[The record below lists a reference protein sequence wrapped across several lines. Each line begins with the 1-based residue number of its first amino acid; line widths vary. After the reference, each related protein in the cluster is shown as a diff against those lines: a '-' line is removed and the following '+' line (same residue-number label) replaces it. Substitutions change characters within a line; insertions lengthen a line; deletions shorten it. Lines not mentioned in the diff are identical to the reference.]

1 MSNKKTHG
9 GRREGSGRKRVDF
22 KLILRVGQAYI
33 RREQLEYEAQK
44 RALLEDKTNLQEFY
58 NYINDIPM
66 DERKAFVGSADHT
79 DHSKA
84 IDEELRSLKQTNNIQ
99 GDPSRL
105 MRITKLYGSSTRIRN
120 EVAEAFGLSAVQVK
134 NYLQLYR
141 AFLRDQK

>member
-22 KLILRVGQAYI
+22 KLIIRVGQAYM

-58 NYINDIPM
+58 NYINDIPL
-66 DERKAFVGSADHT
+66 DERKIFIGSDDHI

-84 IDEELRSLKQTNNIQ
+84 IDRELTESKIKRPRDS
-99 GDPSRL
+99 GRL
-105 MRITKLYGSSTRIRN
+105 IRVTKSHNSSTRIRN

>member
-66 DERKAFVGSADHT
+66 DERKAFVGSADHI

-84 IDEELRSLKQTNNIQ
+84 IDRELTESKIKR
-99 GDPSRL
+99 PSDSGRFI
-105 MRITKLYGSSTRIRN
+105 RVTKSHNSSTRIRN

>member
-22 KLILRVGQAYI
+22 KLILRVGQAYM

-66 DERKAFVGSADHT
+66 DERKAFVGSADHI

-84 IDEELRSLKQTNNIQ
+84 IDEELTESKIKR
-99 GDPSRL
+99 PSDSGRL
-105 MRITKLYGSSTRIRN
+105 IRVTKSHNSSTRIRN

-134 NYLQLYR
+134 NYLQKYR
-141 AFLRDQK
+141 AFLRDNK

>member
-22 KLILRVGQAYI
+22 ELILRVGQAYM

-44 RALLEDKTNLQEFY
+44 RAVLEDKTNLQDFY

-66 DERKAFVGSADHT
+66 DERKAFVGSADHI

-84 IDEELRSLKQTNNIQ
+84 IDEELTESKIKR
-99 GDPSRL
+99 PSDSGRL
-105 MRITKLYGSSTRIRN
+105 IRVTKSHNSSTRIRN

>member
-22 KLILRVGQAYI
+22 KLIIRVGQAYM

-58 NYINDIPM
+58 NYINDIPL
-66 DERKAFVGSADHT
+66 DERKIFIGSDDHI

-84 IDEELRSLKQTNNIQ
+84 IDRELTESKIKRPRDS
-99 GDPSRL
+99 GRL
-105 MRITKLYGSSTRIRN
+105 IRVTKSHNSSTRIRN

-134 NYLQLYR
+134 NYLQKYR
-141 AFLRDQK
+141 AFLRDHE

>member
-22 KLILRVGQAYI
+22 ELILRVGQAYM

-66 DERKAFVGSADHT
+66 DERKAFVGSADHI

-84 IDEELRSLKQTNNIQ
+84 IDRELTESKIKR
-99 GDPSRL
+99 PSDSGRL
-105 MRITKLYGSSTRIRN
+105 IRVTKSHNSSTRIRN

>member
-22 KLILRVGQAYI
+22 KLIIREGQAYM

-58 NYINDIPM
+58 NYINDIPL
-66 DERKAFVGSADHT
+66 DERKIFIGSDDHI

-84 IDEELRSLKQTNNIQ
+84 IDRELTESKIKR
-99 GDPSRL
+99 PSDSGRL
-105 MRITKLYGSSTRIRN
+105 IRVTKSHNSSTRIRN

>member
-22 KLILRVGQAYI
+22 KLILRVGQAYM

-66 DERKAFVGSADHT
+66 DERKAFVGSADHI

-84 IDEELRSLKQTNNIQ
+84 IDRELTESKIKR
-99 GDPSRL
+99 PSDSGRL
-105 MRITKLYGSSTRIRN
+105 IRVTKSHNSSTRIRN

-134 NYLQLYR
+134 NYLQKYR
-141 AFLRDQK
+141 AFLRDNK

>member
-22 KLILRVGQAYI
+22 KLILRVGQAYM

-44 RALLEDKTNLQEFY
+44 RAVLEDKTNLQDFY

-66 DERKAFVGSADHT
+66 DERKAFVGSADHI

-84 IDEELRSLKQTNNIQ
+84 IDEELTESKIKR
-99 GDPSRL
+99 PSDSGRFI
-105 MRITKLYGSSTRIRN
+105 RVTKSHNSSTRIRN
-120 EVAEAFGLSAVQVK
+120 EVAKAFGLSAVQVK
-134 NYLQLYR
+134 NYLQKYR
-141 AFLRDQK
+141 AFLRDNK

>member
-22 KLILRVGQAYI
+22 SLIIKVGQAYM
-33 RREQLEYEAQK
+33 RLEQLEYEAQK
-44 RALLEDKTNLQEFY
+44 RAMLEDKTNLKEFY
-58 NYINDIPM
+58 DYINDIPL
-66 DERKAFVGSADHT
+66 DKRKAFVGSDDHI

-84 IDEELRSLKQTNNIQ
+84 IDRELTESKIKR
-99 GDPSRL
+99 PSDSGRL
-105 MRITKLYGSSTRIRN
+105 IRVTKSHNSSTRIRN

>member
-22 KLILRVGQAYI
+22 ELILGVGQAYM

-66 DERKAFVGSADHT
+66 DERKAFVGSADHI

-84 IDEELRSLKQTNNIQ
+84 IDEELTESKIKR
-99 GDPSRL
+99 PSDSGRL
-105 MRITKLYGSSTRIRN
+105 IRVTKSHNSSTRIRN

-134 NYLQLYR
+134 NYLQKYR
-141 AFLRDQK
+141 AFLRDNK